1 MKGFKAIFAV
11 CLALVGIGGA
21 WADDS
26 GDAARAATRRD
37 ATNTVTTTRKKTTKP
52 ATSQNTVSRSTDTVH
67 KPVQTLRERTTT
79 PRATTSISNVSRT
92 SDPDAKSISARTTTT
107 VASRATSAKK
117 TPISTANIAHT
128 ANSATT
134 RAKSATMPAS
144 PVRTS
149 AARRASVARAT
160 ANTPETSELRDA
172 FMQSNNKQCREIYY
186 TCMDEFCANKDSQ
199 LKRCACSSR
208 LNEFDGVKRQLETA
222 EEKMLD
228 FSQRLLTVSMDAE
241 DAAALNVAT
250 EGELAFNQKD
260 TSKSQK
266 ILDEITKR
274 LNTKFTDDSFDRNLT
289 AISLSLNEDA
299 AFDNVDSLMGA
310 STTLKTG
317 TELYAAAIPVCR
329 EMAAEVCT
337 PEQLSIAESG
347 YQMMIEQDCN
357 TVKKSYQ
364 SQADAAREKIRESG
378 ALLDISRLNVYQD
391 KNSDDILTCKSKML
405 EMLTDNS
412 VCGKNMYKCLDTTG
426 QYIDPSTGEAF
437 LTVNLA
443 NLANLITRPTG
454 NKTWTN
460 MPGNEKFVSYL
471 NSKKKFLAPAME
483 HCQNISDYVWTAF
496 IEDALAQIKLAQD
509 AKLEEVRQSC
519 TTLTTQCLTDTAK
532 SIEEF
537 DARALSTFGVMADIT
552 VNAMCADVKNAC
564 TALLEITDGDTDWV
578 GGMTEIAT
586 DNTYETILKTCRE
599 VGRAC
604 IIQTCKSIS
613 GNFGLCENIE
623 TSVNRKAIVNRTSCW
638 QDVLDCVAQ
647 APDESINR
655 IMEQLSERQTIIAP
669 RSTDSIPPYAFYK
682 TMYGY
687 DSDITISNET
697 PNTNTCIE
705 STDMNCV
712 YDICAAD
719 GECNDPESKDCKICR
734 IAEQIWGNCEVAP
747 TTELKKDN
755 YHNKIVIP
763 KDKTSTLLSWFAL
776 NTGTDKMVDSCRD
789 TTCGVGYRLNAISNT
804 CMPEST
810 FANDG
815 ASCQTS
821 ERFTTE
827 GNEVNCCTSGNEDS
841 FGNCCDTNAYATK
854 INYINE
860 SNKYIAYGDDATT
873 LGDHRNVCTP
883 QDVGNVVATFEIP
896 EDSDNPYYLPGM
908 NVLICMGKVSYDD
921 KTDQYPSGQTVKCD
935 GRFIVLHQ
943 RDGVYYTPDTY
954 DASYPK
960 QTYKREDGNTTCT
973 LTYDATTG
981 WHWTSSTETSCS
993 SKIGAGHTVTY
1004 Q

>member
-1 MKGFKAIFAV
+1 
-11 CLALVGIGGA
+11 
-21 WADDS
+21 
-26 GDAARAATRRD
+26 
-37 ATNTVTTTRKKTTKP
+37 
-52 ATSQNTVSRSTDTVH
+52 
-67 KPVQTLRERTTT
+67 
-79 PRATTSISNVSRT
+79 
-92 SDPDAKSISARTTTT
+92 
-107 VASRATSAKK
+107 
-117 TPISTANIAHT
+117 
-128 ANSATT
+128 
-134 RAKSATMPAS
+134 
-144 PVRTS
+144 
-149 AARRASVARAT
+149 
-160 ANTPETSELRDA
+160 
-172 FMQSNNKQCREIYY
+172 
-186 TCMDEFCANKDSQ
+186 MDEFCANKDSQ

-412 VCGKNMYKCLDTTG
+412 VCGKDMYKCLDTTG

-483 HCQNISDYVWTAF
+483 HCQDISDYVWTAF

-564 TALLEITDGDTDWV
+564 TALLEVTDGDTDWV

-655 IMEQLSERQTIIAP
+655 IMDQLAERQTIIAP

-687 DSDITISNET
+687 DSDITISNEA
-697 PNTNTCIE
+697 PNTDTCIK

-719 GECNDPESKDCKICR
+719 EKCTDPDSTECKICR
-734 IAEQIWGNCEVAP
+734 IAEQIWGNCEVVP
-747 TTELKKDN
+747 TQELTAHNQIKKPIKN
-755 YHNKIVIP
+755 Q
-763 KDKTSTLLSWFAL
+763 STLLYWFAM
-776 NTGTDKMVDSCRD
+776 NTGTDKMLDSCRD
-789 TTCGVGYRLNAISNT
+789 TSCGPDYFLSDGICVSKKDRGQEGDSVCQGSN
-804 CMPEST
+804 
-810 FANDG
+810 
-815 ASCQTS
+815 
-821 ERFTTE
+821 RIFTQD
-827 GNEVNCCTSGNEDS
+827 NEFNCCNASHQDT
-841 FGNCCDTNAYATK
+841 FGNCCNSESPTQINSYNPSLSPYYVSGESNITGNANICTPSNTASIVAMFNINAGDEYYLSGTNA
-854 INYINE
+854 
-860 SNKYIAYGDDATT
+860 
-873 LGDHRNVCTP
+873 
-883 QDVGNVVATFEIP
+883 
-896 EDSDNPYYLPGM
+896 
-908 NVLICMGKVSYDD
+908 LICLGTIGYENQ
-921 KTDQYPSGQTVKCD
+921 TTTFPSGQTVKCN
-935 GRFIVLHQ
+935 GQYIILNTNT
-943 RDGVYYTPDTY
+943 GIYYP
-954 DASYPK
+954 PK
-960 QTYKREDGNTTCT
+960 EMYNSPLQPVQSYKRDYGATTCT
-973 LTYDATTG
+973 LTHTDNTWTWSSDTT
-981 WHWTSSTETSCS
+981 TQCTTDQSTNHNI
-993 SKIGAGHTVTY
+993 KY